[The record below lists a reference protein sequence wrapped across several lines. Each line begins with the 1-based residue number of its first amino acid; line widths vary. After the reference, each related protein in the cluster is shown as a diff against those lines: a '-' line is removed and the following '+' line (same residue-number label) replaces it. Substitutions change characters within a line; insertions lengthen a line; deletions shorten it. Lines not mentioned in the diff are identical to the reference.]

1 MGLMIR
7 GDKMKFWKKSVPN
20 SNKDEI
26 RKAEMLEIHTRRIRG
41 EKLSRKQTRLLKA
54 SEQYPELDPLKELID
69 FAHHRFEERENV
81 SPLPGTKRR
90 IANSLMKL
98 IGRAAA
104 EDDVLKGDEL
114 GLQPAYSP
122 DLVGSDSELALPHV
136 TGDLPPPIPEG
147 ADPLN
152 ETVIL
157 NNENVE
163 SATLPSVEE
172 ACHLKLKVM
181 QGDEAGREYDIS
193 FQPMIIGHGIES
205 AIKLDANGTVSQHH
219 ALLTV
224 DNDEVL
230 ITNLDSGSGTSVD
243 GAPVTEPT
251 PLHVAS
257 RVRLGGQVLEV
268 AAFRRDA
275 SVLGISFE
283 VVEGPDVGQ
292 NHWVYF
298 KEMTVGRSAA
308 AQIRLADSTGT
319 LSRLHARFNL
329 RNSEVYLTDLGSK
342 NGTYVDGFRIEEPT
356 VVEQGVCIEFSGI
369 ACEVIDIEHI

>member
-7 GDKMKFWKKSVPN
+7 GDKMKFWKKLTPAFS
-20 SNKDEI
+20 KDEI
-26 RKAEMLEIHTRRIRG
+26 EKAEMLEIHTRRIRG

-81 SPLPGTKRR
+81 SPLPGAKRR
-90 IANSLMKL
+90 IANNLMTL
-98 IGRAAA
+98 IGRTAA
-104 EDDVLKGDEL
+104 EDNALAGDEV

-136 TGDLPPPIPEG
+136 SGDLPPPIPKG
-147 ADPLN
+147 PDPLN

-157 NNENVE
+157 DSENDKSV
-163 SATLPSVEE
+163 TLSSMEE
-172 ACHLKLKVM
+172 ACHLKLKVV

-205 AIKLDANGTVSQHH
+205 AIELDANGTVSQRH

-224 DNDEVL
+224 NNDEVL
-230 ITNLDSGSGTSVD
+230 ITNLDSDSGTSVD
-243 GAPVTEPT
+243 GARITEPT

-257 RVRLGGQVLEV
+257 RVRIGGQVLEV

-275 SVLGISFE
+275 SLLGVSFE

-292 NHWVYF
+292 IHWVHF
-298 KEMTVGRSAA
+298 NEMTVGRSAA
-308 AQIRLADSTGT
+308 AQIKFADPTGT

-329 RNSEVYLTDLGSK
+329 RNGEVYLTDLGSK
-342 NGTYVDGFRIEEPT
+342 NGTYVDGSRIEEPT
-356 VVEQGVCIEFSGI
+356 IVEQGMCIEFSGI
-369 ACEVIDIEHI
+369 VCEVIEIEHI

>member
-1 MGLMIR
+1 
-7 GDKMKFWKKSVPN
+7 MKFWKKATQNFS
-20 SNKDEI
+20 KDEV

-81 SPLPGTKRR
+81 TPLLGAKRR
-90 IANSLMKL
+90 IANNLMSL
-98 IGRAAA
+98 IGRDAA
-104 EDDVLKGDEL
+104 EDDALSGDEL

-136 TGDLPPPIPEG
+136 SGDLPPPIPEEM
-147 ADPLN
+147 DLLN

-157 NNENVE
+157 DGEEAE
-163 SATLPSVEE
+163 SVTSPVEE
-172 ACHLKLKVM
+172 ACHVKLKVV
-181 QGDEAGREYDIS
+181 QGDESEREYDIS
-193 FQPMIIGHGIES
+193 FQPTIIGCGEE
-205 AIKLDANGTVSQHH
+205 AAVPLDTNTAVSQHH

-224 DNDEVL
+224 DDDELL
-230 ITNLDSGSGTSVD
+230 ITNLDTNSGTCVD
-243 GAPVTEPT
+243 GAKITEPT
-251 PLHVAS
+251 SLHVAS
-257 RVRLGGQVLEV
+257 RVQIGGQVLEV

-275 SVLGISFE
+275 SVLGVSFE

-292 NHWVYF
+292 VHWVHF

-308 AQIRLADSTGT
+308 AQIKFADSTGT

-329 RNSEVYLTDLGSK
+329 RNGEVYLTDLGSK
-342 NGTYVDGFRIEEPT
+342 NGTYVDGLRIEEPT
-356 VVEQGVCIEFSGI
+356 VVEPGTRIEFSGI
-369 ACEVIDIEHI
+369 VCEVTDIKHI

>member
-7 GDKMKFWKKSVPN
+7 GHTMKFWKKATQN
-20 SNKDEI
+20 FGKDEA

-41 EKLSRKQTRLLKA
+41 ERLSRKQTRLLKA

-81 SPLPGTKRR
+81 TPLPGAKRR
-90 IANSLMKL
+90 IASNLMTL
-98 IGRAAA
+98 IGRDAA
-104 EDDVLKGDEL
+104 EDDALSGDEL

-136 TGDLPPPIPEG
+136 SGDLPPPIPEEV
-147 ADPLN
+147 DPLN

-157 NNENVE
+157 NGEETE
-163 SATLPSVEE
+163 SAMSPVE
-172 ACHLKLKVM
+172 ACHLKLRVV
-181 QGDEAGREYDIS
+181 QGDEVGREHDIS
-193 FQPMIIGHGIES
+193 FQPMIIGCGDEV
-205 AIKLDANGTVSQHH
+205 AVQLDANTPVSQRH

-224 DNDEVL
+224 DDDELL
-230 ITNLDSGSGTSVD
+230 ITNLDSVSGTCVD
-243 GAPVTEPT
+243 GAKITEPT

-257 RVRLGGQVLEV
+257 RVQIGGQVLEV

-275 SVLGISFE
+275 SVLGVSFE

-292 NHWVYF
+292 AHWVHF

-308 AQIRLADSTGT
+308 AQIKFADSTGT

-329 RNSEVYLTDLGSK
+329 KNGEVYVTDLGSK
-342 NGTYVDGFRIEEPT
+342 NGTFVDGFRIEEPT
-356 VVEQGVCIEFSGI
+356 VVESRMRIEFSGI
-369 ACEVIDIEHI
+369 VCEVMDIEHI

>member
-1 MGLMIR
+1 
-7 GDKMKFWKKSVPN
+7 MKFWKKPTPN
-20 SNKDEI
+20 SSKDEA

-81 SPLPGTKRR
+81 TPLPGAKRR
-90 IANSLMKL
+90 IANNLMRL
-98 IGRAAA
+98 IGRNAV
-104 EDDVLKGDEL
+104 EDDVLSGDEL

-122 DLVGSDSELALPHV
+122 DLVGSDSELALPHIA
-136 TGDLPPPIPEG
+136 GDLPPPIPEEV
-147 ADPLN
+147 DPLN

-157 NNENVE
+157 DDEKAE
-163 SATLPSVEE
+163 SAMSPVE
-172 ACHLKLKVM
+172 ACHLKLKVV
-181 QGDEAGREYDIS
+181 QGNEAGREYDIS
-193 FQPMIIGHGIES
+193 FQPMIIGGGDEV
-205 AIKLDANGTVSQHH
+205 AVQLDANTPISQRH

-224 DNDEVL
+224 DEDELL
-230 ITNLDSGSGTSVD
+230 ITNLDNDSGTSVD
-243 GAPVTEPT
+243 GAQITEPT

-257 RVRLGGQVLEV
+257 RVQIGGQVLEV

-275 SVLGISFE
+275 SVLGVSFE

-292 NHWVYF
+292 VHWVYF

-308 AQIRLADSTGT
+308 AQIKFPDSTGT

-329 RNSEVYLTDLGSK
+329 KNGEVYLTDLGSK

-356 VVEQGVCIEFSGI
+356 VIEPRMCIEFSGI
-369 ACEVIDIEHI
+369 VCEVIDIEHI

>member
-7 GDKMKFWKKSVPN
+7 GDTMKFWKKITQNFS
-20 SNKDEI
+20 KDEV

-41 EKLSRKQTRLLKA
+41 ERLSRKQTRLLKA

-81 SPLPGTKRR
+81 TPLPGAKRR
-90 IANSLMKL
+90 IANNLMKL
-98 IGRAAA
+98 IGRNAA
-104 EDDVLKGDEL
+104 EDDALTGDEL

-136 TGDLPPPIPEG
+136 SGDLPPPIPEEV
-147 ADPLN
+147 DPLN

-157 NNENVE
+157 NGEEGE
-163 SATLPSVEE
+163 SAMSPVE
-172 ACHLKLKVM
+172 ACHLKLKVVE
-181 QGDEAGREYDIS
+181 GDEAGGEYDIS
-193 FQPMIIGHGIES
+193 FQPMIIGCGDEVVVQ
-205 AIKLDANGTVSQHH
+205 LDANTPVSQRH

-224 DNDEVL
+224 DDDELL
-230 ITNLDSGSGTSVD
+230 ITNLDSVSGTCVD
-243 GAPVTEPT
+243 GAKITEPT

-257 RVRLGGQVLEV
+257 RVQIGGQVLEV

-275 SVLGISFE
+275 SVLGVSFE

-292 NHWVYF
+292 VHWVHF

-308 AQIRLADSTGT
+308 AQIKFADPTGT

-329 RNSEVYLTDLGSK
+329 KNGEVYVTDLGSK
-342 NGTYVDGFRIEEPT
+342 NGTFVDDFRIEEPT
-356 VVEQGVCIEFSGI
+356 VVEPRMRIGFSGI
-369 ACEVIDIEHI
+369 VCEVTDIEHI

>member
-1 MGLMIR
+1 MGLIIR
-7 GDKMKFWKKSVPN
+7 GDQMKFWKKPPQNFS
-20 SNKDEI
+20 KDEVK
-26 RKAEMLEIHTRRIRG
+26 KAEMLEIHTRRIRG

-81 SPLPGTKRR
+81 TPLPGAKRR
-90 IANSLMKL
+90 IANNLMKL
-98 IGRAAA
+98 IGRDAA
-104 EDDVLKGDEL
+104 EDDALSGDEL

-122 DLVGSDSELALPHV
+122 DLVGGDSELALPHIS
-136 TGDLPPPIPEG
+136 GDLPPPIREE

-157 NNENVE
+157 DEEKVE
-163 SATLPSVEE
+163 SLTSPVEE
-172 ACHLKLKVM
+172 ACLKLKVM

-193 FQPMIIGHGIES
+193 FQPMIIGGGDEV
-205 AIKLDANGTVSQHH
+205 AVQLDANTSVSQHH

-224 DNDEVL
+224 DDDELL
-230 ITNLDSGSGTSVD
+230 ITNLDSGSGTYVD
-243 GAPVTEPT
+243 GAKVTEPT

-257 RVRLGGQVLEV
+257 RVQIGGQVLEV
-268 AAFRRDA
+268 TAFRREA
-275 SVLGISFE
+275 SVLGVSFE
-283 VVEGPDVGQ
+283 VVNGPEVGQ
-292 NHWVYF
+292 VHWVYF

-308 AQIRLADSTGT
+308 AQIKFADPTGT

-329 RNSEVYLTDLGSK
+329 KNGEVYLTDLGSK

-356 VVEQGVCIEFSGI
+356 VVEPRMCIEFSGI
-369 ACEVIDIEHI
+369 ICEVVAIEHI

>member
-1 MGLMIR
+1 
-7 GDKMKFWKKSVPN
+7 MKFWKKPTLAF
-20 SNKDEI
+20 NKDEI
-26 RKAEMLEIHTRRIRG
+26 KKAEMLEIHTRRIRG

-69 FAHHRFEERENV
+69 FAHHRFEEKENV
-81 SPLPGTKRR
+81 SPLPGAKRR

-98 IGRAAA
+98 IGRTAA
-104 EDDVLKGDEL
+104 EDDVLLGDEL

-136 TGDLPPPIPEG
+136 SGDLPPPIPEEV
-147 ADPLN
+147 DLLN

-157 NNENVE
+157 DEKNVE
-163 SATLPSVEE
+163 PITLLSVEE
-172 ACHLKLKVM
+172 ACHLKLKVV
-181 QGDEAGREYDIS
+181 QDDEAGHEYDIS
-193 FQPMIIGHGIES
+193 FQPMIIGHGMES
-205 AIKLDANGTVSQHH
+205 AIKLDANGTVSQRH

-224 DNDEVL
+224 DDDEVL

-243 GAPVTEPT
+243 GTQITEPT

-257 RVRLGGQVLEV
+257 RVQIGGQVLEV

-275 SVLGISFE
+275 SLLGVSFE

-292 NHWVYF
+292 IHWVHF
-298 KEMTVGRSAA
+298 NEMTVGRSAA
-308 AQIRLADSTGT
+308 AQIKLADSTGT

-329 RNSEVYLTDLGSK
+329 KNREVYLTDLGSK

-356 VVEQGVCIEFSGI
+356 VVEQGMRIEFSGI
-369 ACEVIDIEHI
+369 TCEVVDIEHI

>member
-7 GDKMKFWKKSVPN
+7 GDKMKFWKKITQNFS
-20 SNKDEI
+20 KDEV

-41 EKLSRKQTRLLKA
+41 ERLSRKQTRLLKA

-81 SPLPGTKRR
+81 TPLPGAKRR
-90 IANSLMKL
+90 IASNLMKL
-98 IGRAAA
+98 IGRDAA
-104 EDDVLKGDEL
+104 EDDALTGDEL

-136 TGDLPPPIPEG
+136 SGDLPPPIPEG
-147 ADPLN
+147 VDPLN

-157 NNENVE
+157 NGEEGE
-163 SATLPSVEE
+163 SAMSPVE
-172 ACHLKLKVM
+172 ACHLKLTVV
-181 QGDEAGREYDIS
+181 QGDEAGRDVDIS
-193 FQPMIIGHGIES
+193 FQPMIIGCGDEVVVQ
-205 AIKLDANGTVSQHH
+205 LDANTPVSERH

-224 DNDEVL
+224 DDDELL
-230 ITNLDSGSGTSVD
+230 ITNLDSVSGTCVD
-243 GAPVTEPT
+243 GAKITEPT

-257 RVRLGGQVLEV
+257 RVQIGGQVLEV

-275 SVLGISFE
+275 SVLGVSFE

-292 NHWVYF
+292 VHWVHF

-308 AQIRLADSTGT
+308 AQIKFADSTGT

-329 RNSEVYLTDLGSK
+329 KNGEVYVTDLGSK
-342 NGTYVDGFRIEEPT
+342 NGTFVDGFRIEEPT
-356 VVEQGVCIEFSGI
+356 VVEPRMRIGFSGI
-369 ACEVIDIEHI
+369 ACEVTDIERI